1 MSEYILKSG
10 RATAKVISRGAE
22 LASFIPS
29 DGRERIWTGDPAV
42 WSGHSPILFPV
53 VGSLTDDKVLIDGKP
68 YSMPKHG
75 LIRKRE
81 FTLGRHGEDF
91 VEMTIDSDADTL
103 AAYPFEFTVH
113 VIHSITEK
121 GFETVFLVEN
131 KSGRPMPMCIG
142 GHPGFMCPV
151 FEGEAFEDY
160 RLKFE
165 CDEDGENSLAPNGYI
180 ITGTERMA
188 CFHNTDTLAL
198 DHELFDTHD
207 ALILTNLK
215 SRSVRL
221 VHKDTGHGVKFD
233 FPKFDALGV
242 WSAPGKNAP
251 YVCLEPWSGIPA
263 LASES
268 GNFEDKPFVK
278 WIPAGECYRTGFRAT
293 LI

>member
-151 FEGEAFEDY
+151 FEGAWS
-160 RLKFE
+160 
-165 CDEDGENSLAPNGYI
+165 CS
-180 ITGTERMA
+180 M
-188 CFHNTDTLAL
+188 
-198 DHELFDTHD
+198 
-207 ALILTNLK
+207 
-215 SRSVRL
+215 SVA
-221 VHKDTGHGVKFD
+221 VV
-233 FPKFDALGV
+233 PV
-242 WSAPGKNAP
+242 
-251 YVCLEPWSGIPA
+251 
-263 LASES
+263 
-268 GNFEDKPFVK
+268 
-278 WIPAGECYRTGFRAT
+278 
-293 LI
+293 